1 MIIKYKKNKIYIS
14 EFKLKSCIGK
24 GGIKKNKIEGDK
36 STPFGT
42 FTMGD
47 LYLRKDRNYKIKTD
61 LKKKIIKR
69 NMGWCNDS
77 RSKNYNKLIKIGK
90 QTKISYEKIY
100 RKDYKYD
107 LMIPIYYNYF
117 RTKKNKGSA
126 IFLHLTKNYK
136 PTSGCIALIKKDFLI
151 LLKIISRNS
160 RIEIKN

>member
-1 MIIKYKKNKIYIS
+1 
-14 EFKLKSCIGK
+14 
-24 GGIKKNKIEGDK
+24 
-36 STPFGT
+36 
-42 FTMGD
+42 
-47 LYLRKDRNYKIKTD
+47 
-61 LKKKIIKR
+61 
-69 NMGWCNDS
+69 MGWCNDS

-90 QTKISYEKIY
+90 QTKISYEKMF

-107 LMIPIYYNYF
+107 LMIPIHYNYF